1 MKDAPEVGSLETVK
15 FVKNPLQFFSLELV
29 SAKLGNCHWLFKIKR
44 KELIYNITEA
54 ESEDFIWLRK
64 RKTSKNL
71 EFWSID
77 QFWEFGE
84 SSCGGKVEIL
94 DFWY

>member
-1 MKDAPEVGSLETVK
+1 MKDVPQVGSLETVK
-15 FVKNPLQFFSLELV
+15 FVKSPLQLFSLELV
-29 SAKLGNCHWLFKIKR
+29 SAKLGSCHWLFKIK
-44 KELIYNITEA
+44 KEEWIYNITEA

-64 RKTSKNL
+64 RKTSRNL
-71 EFWSID
+71 EFWSIN
-77 QFWEFGE
+77 QFWEFSE